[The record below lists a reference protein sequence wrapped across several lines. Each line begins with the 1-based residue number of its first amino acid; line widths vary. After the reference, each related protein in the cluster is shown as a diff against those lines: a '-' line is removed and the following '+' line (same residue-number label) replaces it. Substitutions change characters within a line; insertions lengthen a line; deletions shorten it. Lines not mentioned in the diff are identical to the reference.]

1 MQIYQSAQI
10 TDKLNRINS
19 KALEYFLSNYYN
31 IKLLNQFSTI
41 NTRVLIHLILN
52 IMFLELITIKIYLN
66 SNIYFII

>member
-1 MQIYQSAQI
+1 MQIYQSTQI

-31 IKLLNQFSTI
+31 IKILNQFSTI

-52 IMFLELITIKIYLN
+52 IMFLELIIIKIYLN

>member
-31 IKLLNQFSTI
+31 IKILNQFSTI

-52 IMFLELITIKIYLN
+52 IMFLELIIIKIYLN

>member
-31 IKLLNQFSTI
+31 IIYKYKYSYSVIIAIKSSYLLYS
-41 NTRVLIHLILN
+41 LIFNALLA
-52 IMFLELITIKIYLN
+52 
-66 SNIYFII
+66 